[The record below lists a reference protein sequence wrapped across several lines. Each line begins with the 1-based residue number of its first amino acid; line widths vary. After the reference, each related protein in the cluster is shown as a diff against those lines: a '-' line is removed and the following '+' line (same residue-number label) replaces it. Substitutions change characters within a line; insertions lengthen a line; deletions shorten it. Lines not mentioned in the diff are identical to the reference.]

1 MCRLAVALCSA
12 CLRLLSH
19 AWFLEVRTLGSVLW
33 ARLTRLPLRDFSP
46 WDSPCILRHPALHT
60 AARITSCDR
69 KNPSTDISDQQR
81 REDRHRE
88 ACRLQDK
95 VAMSAKANGG
105 SADGNPSSRADSH
118 SSSKDA
124 PALAP
129 ITTTQPSSSGASSTS
144 SNPDR
149 ASRGVLTPGV
159 YSEEPP
165 SLFSPEEVRESTGI
179 DRAASSSPLSGIEA
193 PPPRVEAQAQLHTQS
208 YEAEEGI
215 IAASTST
222 ADRRRTSPA
231 HNGQD
236 KPINTSSERQQQQ
249 QQQQRHKQE
258 KPSQSQ
264 RSQARQEPGSRP
276 AVPDSPSQNISMRPD
291 GIGGMGLG
299 TAATGDLGAQAE
311 FETLDD
317 LRDTVKELEDDF
329 NAKHPEMPLSGR
341 IIHVSHYI
349 PFEIRPL
356 AEVDFE
362 RQREERIAATAD
374 VAAMAAAA
382 RARRAAKQAAE
393 AERREME
400 AQRELQRQAGQM
412 ESSTSRKNSFRISS
426 RRSSFATGF
435 AMTGLEGQ
443 DFEARLRENQER
455 AKRKAGRRAWMMT
468 EVVDDT
474 SELSEEDR
482 FTPLQSRRGSTWS
495 MASRGSFSSFNA
507 EPWKQWGGISDANS
521 PFVDSPPTAPPQP
534 QWVLKPRRGHTALN
548 SGIRSLCSTHRQTF
562 IGWPGDIHFA
572 AQARNDTRTDPSE
585 TVEHERREIEQVL
598 AALDDASNW
607 VTQDIPVA
615 GAPID
620 PESNKPPIGK
630 LPAPVMNGAEPV
642 GSALGATAAA
652 PSRLA
657 AASSTAGAGAG
668 ANAPARA
675 GSGPGMSTAAVEREH
690 GIKYVPVW
698 LDYNVAHGHYE
709 GYCKATLWPLF
720 HYLLWQDVN
729 SERRAWEEYSWDA
742 YYAANE
748 AFAKRIAEEYQP
760 GDLVW
765 IHDYHLLLVPLMLR
779 KLVPDAH
786 IGLFVH
792 APFPS
797 SEVFRCLPKRKEIL
811 EGMLGAD
818 LACFQAFSYSRHF
831 LSSCIRVCGYEASSN
846 AVESSTGHIT
856 NITYNP
862 IGIDSVK
869 IAKDSSSA
877 NVLPKIE
884 AIREMYKGKKIL
896 VGRDKLDVVRGVI
909 QKLQAFYKFL
919 AEYPEWRNK
928 VVLIQVTAPALN
940 DSPKLERQVS
950 ELVSHI
956 NGEFGSLSFT
966 PVHHY
971 HQIIDRDEYFALL
984 SVADLALITSVRD
997 GMNTTSMEYII
1008 CQEKYN
1014 KSPLILSEFT
1024 GTAGRMRSAIQV
1036 NPWNIFGVAKA
1047 IDYALRLTE
1056 EEKRARHDQLYHQV
1070 VMHTSHTWAASL
1082 VKQLLVRLHS
1092 EHSAHLTPPLDRKE
1106 MVDKYKKAKKR
1117 LLLLDYDG
1125 TLTPIVKVPEMA
1137 VPSERLLDA
1146 LKILSEDER
1155 NVIYIISGRDAGF
1168 LGKHLGHLKR
1178 IGFSAEHGGFVKEPG
1193 EEEYHN
1199 LTLELDMTWMK
1210 DIRSVFEYYT
1220 ERTAGSFIEQK
1231 KSAITWHYRGADPD
1245 FGSFQA
1251 KECQAHLENLTSQNK
1266 LAIETLV
1273 GKKNL
1278 EVRPLAINKGEIV
1291 KRILYEHPD
1300 AEFVFCAGDDKTDE
1314 DMFRTLFNL
1323 SPSSPGEPAG
1333 QDEREKG
1340 REAPGD
1346 DALRRSAVTS
1356 GVARS
1361 RSSSTHSTS
1370 RRLKDGPTSNK
1381 IDIASACGRDLP
1393 RNHHL
1398 MISPPTPLK
1407 SNTPIGS
1414 PKRLE
1419 LTRSGIYTTMIGP
1432 NNRKTLAE
1440 WHVDSCQRIID
1451 SLAEMAGIAD
1461 PDTDAPSDP
1470 NASEPAAAN

>member
-1 MCRLAVALCSA
+1 
-12 CLRLLSH
+12 
-19 AWFLEVRTLGSVLW
+19 
-33 ARLTRLPLRDFSP
+33 
-46 WDSPCILRHPALHT
+46 
-60 AARITSCDR
+60 
-69 KNPSTDISDQQR
+69 
-81 REDRHRE
+81 
-88 ACRLQDK
+88 
-95 VAMSAKANGG
+95 
-105 SADGNPSSRADSH
+105 
-118 SSSKDA
+118 
-124 PALAP
+124 
-129 ITTTQPSSSGASSTS
+129 
-144 SNPDR
+144 
-149 ASRGVLTPGV
+149 
-159 YSEEPP
+159 
-165 SLFSPEEVRESTGI
+165 
-179 DRAASSSPLSGIEA
+179 
-193 PPPRVEAQAQLHTQS
+193 
-208 YEAEEGI
+208 
-215 IAASTST
+215 
-222 ADRRRTSPA
+222 
-231 HNGQD
+231 
-236 KPINTSSERQQQQ
+236 
-249 QQQQRHKQE
+249 
-258 KPSQSQ
+258 
-264 RSQARQEPGSRP
+264 
-276 AVPDSPSQNISMRPD
+276 
-291 GIGGMGLG
+291 
-299 TAATGDLGAQAE
+299 
-311 FETLDD
+311 
-317 LRDTVKELEDDF
+317 
-329 NAKHPEMPLSGR
+329 
-341 IIHVSHYI
+341 
-349 PFEIRPL
+349 
-356 AEVDFE
+356 
-362 RQREERIAATAD
+362 
-374 VAAMAAAA
+374 
-382 RARRAAKQAAE
+382 
-393 AERREME
+393 
-400 AQRELQRQAGQM
+400 
-412 ESSTSRKNSFRISS
+412 
-426 RRSSFATGF
+426 
-435 AMTGLEGQ
+435 
-443 DFEARLRENQER
+443 
-455 AKRKAGRRAWMMT
+455 MMT

-474 SELSEEDR
+474 SECSEEDR
-482 FTPLQSRRGSTWS
+482 FTPVGSRRGSTWS
-495 MASRGSFSSFNA
+495 AASRGSFSSFNQ
-507 EPWKQWGGISDANS
+507 EPWRQWGSLSDANS

-534 QWVLKPRRGHTALN
+534 QWVLTARRGHTALN

-562 IGWPGDIHFA
+562 IGWPGDIRYA
-572 AQARNDTRTDPSE
+572 TQARDDHRSDPSE
-585 TVEHERREIEQVL
+585 TTDAEKREIEGVL
-598 AALDDASNW
+598 ASLDQASAW
-607 VTQDIPVA
+607 VSQEAPVA
-615 GAPID
+615 GAPVD
-620 PESNKPPIGK
+620 PESNQPSIGK
-630 LPAPVMNGAEPV
+630 VPVPVMNGAEPIGSGDPSTRAN
-642 GSALGATAAA
+642 GSAKDKAAA
-652 PSRLA
+652 NA
-657 AASSTAGAGAG
+657 ATTSHNIRSVTAKNEGD
-668 ANAPARA
+668 
-675 GSGPGMSTAAVEREH
+675 SEH

-748 AFAKRIAEEYQP
+748 AFAKRVAQEYKP

-779 KLVPDAH
+779 KLVPDAV

-846 AVESSTGHIT
+846 AVESASGHVT

-869 IAKDSSSA
+869 IAKDSSSEG
-877 NVLPKIE
+877 VLPKIE

-896 VGRDKLDVVRGVI
+896 VGRDKLDVVRGVV

-1008 CQEKYN
+1008 CQNRFN

-1047 IDYALRLTE
+1047 IDYALRLTD

-1070 VMHTSHTWAASL
+1070 VMHTSHTWAAGL
-1082 VKQLLVRLHS
+1082 VKQLLTRLHN

-1106 MVDKYKKAKKR
+1106 MVEKYRNAKKR

-1125 TLTPIVKVPEMA
+1125 TLTPIVKQPEMA
-1137 VPSERLLDA
+1137 LPSQRLLTA
-1146 LKILSEDER
+1146 LDVLSQDEK
-1155 NVIYIISGRDAGF
+1155 NIFYIISGRDGGF
-1168 LGKHLGHLKR
+1168 LGKHLGHFR
-1178 IGFSAEHGGFVKEPG
+1178 GIGFSAEHGGFVKEPG
-1193 EEEYHN
+1193 QDEYRN
-1199 LTLELDMTWMK
+1199 LTEDLDMTWMK

-1251 KECQAHLENLTSQNK
+1251 KECQAHLENLSSQNK
-1266 LAIETLV
+1266 LAIEVLV

-1291 KRILYEHPD
+1291 KRILYDHPD

-1323 SPSSPGEPAG
+1323 APSTPEMEAAS
-1333 QDEREKG
+1333 DHDRF
-1340 REAPGD
+1340 EAPSDLG
-1346 DALRRSAVTS
+1346 
-1356 GVARS
+1356 GQVARDQA
-1361 RSSSTHSTS
+1361 
-1370 RRLKDGPTSNK
+1370 L
-1381 IDIASACGRDLP
+1381 I
-1393 RNHHL
+1393 
-1398 MISPPTPLK
+1398 ISPPTPLK
-1407 SNTPIGS
+1407 PNTPVGS
-1414 PKRLE
+1414 PKKLN

-1440 WHVDSCQRIID
+1440 WHVDSCERIID

-1461 PDTDAPSDP
+1461 PDDDAPSD
-1470 NASEPAAAN
+1470 SRTEDREHDTEG

>member
-1 MCRLAVALCSA
+1 MSEKAEEDIISA
-12 CLRLLSH
+12 SLSTSLSH
-19 AWFLEVRTLGSVLW
+19 
-33 ARLTRLPLRDFSP
+33 
-46 WDSPCILRHPALHT
+46 
-60 AARITSCDR
+60 
-69 KNPSTDISDQQR
+69 STPG
-81 REDRHRE
+81 ETG
-88 ACRLQDK
+88 A
-95 VAMSAKANGG
+95 
-105 SADGNPSSRADSH
+105 
-118 SSSKDA
+118 A
-124 PALAP
+124 PASFVGNGNGNKVVA
-129 ITTTQPSSSGASSTS
+129 
-144 SNPDR
+144 
-149 ASRGVLTPGV
+149 
-159 YSEEPP
+159 
-165 SLFSPEEVRESTGI
+165 
-179 DRAASSSPLSGIEA
+179 
-193 PPPRVEAQAQLHTQS
+193 
-208 YEAEEGI
+208 
-215 IAASTST
+215 
-222 ADRRRTSPA
+222 SPA
-231 HNGQD
+231 SIPPQN
-236 KPINTSSERQQQQ
+236 
-249 QQQQRHKQE
+249 
-258 KPSQSQ
+258 
-264 RSQARQEPGSRP
+264 
-276 AVPDSPSQNISMRPD
+276 NISMRPD

-317 LRDTVKELEDDF
+317 MRKIVKDLEDDF

-356 AEVDFE
+356 AEVEFE
-362 RQREERIAATAD
+362 RQREERIAATAT

-382 RARRAAKQAAE
+382 RARKAAKLAAE
-393 AERREME
+393 AEKREME
-400 AQRELQRQAGQM
+400 AQRELQRQTAQH
-412 ESSTSRKNSFRISS
+412 ESISRKSSIRASS
-426 RRSSFATGF
+426 RRSSFAPGF
-435 AMTGLEGQ
+435 GMTGLEGQ

-455 AKRKAGRRAWMMT
+455 ARRRAGRRAWMMT

-474 SELSEEDR
+474 SECSEEDR
-482 FTPLQSRRGSTWS
+482 FTPVGSRRGSMWS
-495 MASRGSFSSFNA
+495 AASRGSFSSYVQ
-507 EPWKQWGGISDANS
+507 EPWKQWAGVSDAAS
-521 PFVDSPPTAPPQP
+521 PFIDSPQAEPLPP
-534 QWVLKPRRGHTALN
+534 QWVLTPRRGHTALN
-548 SGIRSLCSTHRQTF
+548 SGIRSLCATHRQTY
-562 IGWPGDIHFA
+562 IGWPGDVRFA
-572 AQARNDTRTDPSE
+572 TQARDDQRSDPSE
-585 TVEHERREIEQVL
+585 TTEYEKREIEEVL
-598 AALDDASNW
+598 ASLDDASAW
-607 VTQDIPVA
+607 VSQQAPVA
-615 GAPID
+615 GAPVD
-620 PESNKPPIGK
+620 PESNQPPVGK
-630 LPAPVMNGAEPV
+630 VPVPVMNGADPV
-642 GSALGATAAA
+642 KSADASAPANGTAA
-652 PSRLA
+652 SNA
-657 AASSTAGAGAG
+657 AAAAATTSRSAATKKAGD
-668 ANAPARA
+668 
-675 GSGPGMSTAAVEREH
+675 EEH

-748 AFAKRIAEEYQP
+748 AFAKRIAQEYKP

-779 KLVPDAH
+779 KLVPEAI

-846 AVESSTGHIT
+846 AVESANGHVT

-862 IGIDSVK
+862 IGIDSVR
-869 IAKDSSSA
+869 IARDSTSEG
-877 NVLPKIE
+877 VLPKIE

-896 VGRDKLDVVRGVI
+896 VGRDKLDVVRGVV
-909 QKLQAFYKFL
+909 QKLQAFHKFL

-1008 CQEKYN
+1008 CQNRFN

-1047 IDYALRLTE
+1047 IDYALRLSD

-1070 VMHTSHTWAASL
+1070 VMHTSHTWAAGL
-1082 VKQLLVRLHS
+1082 VKQLLARLHS
-1092 EHSAHLTPPLDRKE
+1092 EHSAHFTPPLDRKE
-1106 MVDKYKKAKKR
+1106 MVEKYRSANKR

-1125 TLTPIVKVPEMA
+1125 TLTPIVKVPDMA
-1137 VPSERLLDA
+1137 LPSKRLLKA
-1146 LKILSEDER
+1146 LEVLSQDER
-1155 NVIYIISGRDAGF
+1155 NVIYIISGRDGAF
-1168 LGKHLGHLKR
+1168 LGKHLGHFR
-1178 IGFSAEHGGFVKEPG
+1178 AIGFSAEHGGFVKEPG
-1193 EEEYHN
+1193 EEEYRN
-1199 LTLELDMTWMK
+1199 LTENLDMTWMK

-1231 KSAITWHYRGADPD
+1231 KSAVTWHYRGADPD

-1266 LAIETLV
+1266 LAIEVLV

-1291 KRILYEHPD
+1291 KRILYDHPD

-1314 DMFRTLFNL
+1314 DMFRTLFSL
-1323 SPSSPGEPAG
+1323 APSSPTPPDIDHADRSLAPPNKVQIAVRKDEP
-1333 QDEREKG
+1333 
-1340 REAPGD
+1340 
-1346 DALRRSAVTS
+1346 LV
-1356 GVARS
+1356 
-1361 RSSSTHSTS
+1361 
-1370 RRLKDGPTSNK
+1370 
-1381 IDIASACGRDLP
+1381 
-1393 RNHHL
+1393 
-1398 MISPPTPLK
+1398 ISPPTPLK
-1407 SNTPIGS
+1407 SGTPVGT
-1414 PKRLE
+1414 PKKLR
-1419 LTRSGIYTTMIGP
+1419 LTRGGIYTTMIGP
-1432 NNRKTLAE
+1432 NNRKTLAD
-1440 WHVDSCQRIID
+1440 WHVDSCERIID
-1451 SLAEMAGIAD
+1451 SLAEMAGIASVEE
-1461 PDTDAPSDP
+1461 DAPSEAKEQGEQQQHEGNDETGK
-1470 NASEPAAAN
+1470 NGENNEDDG

>member
-1 MCRLAVALCSA
+1 M
-12 CLRLLSH
+12 
-19 AWFLEVRTLGSVLW
+19 T
-33 ARLTRLPLRDFSP
+33 T
-46 WDSPCILRHPALHT
+46 
-60 AARITSCDR
+60 
-69 KNPSTDISDQQR
+69 
-81 REDRHRE
+81 
-88 ACRLQDK
+88 
-95 VAMSAKANGG
+95 G
-105 SADGNPSSRADSH
+105 SA
-118 SSSKDA
+118 
-124 PALAP
+124 
-129 ITTTQPSSSGASSTS
+129 S
-144 SNPDR
+144 SNPTQPNGT
-149 ASRGVLTPGV
+149 ASRPDSTRSTALSPQPAALERRGSLTPGV
-159 YSEEPP
+159 FSEEPP
-165 SLFSPEEVRESTGI
+165 SLGAAPAPGVASASRPSSLSPDAMGGAA
-179 DRAASSSPLSGIEA
+179 AASAAPSKSSSLLASSAQDSNVDYFKGAA
-193 PPPRVEAQAQLHTQS
+193 PMH
-208 YEAEEGI
+208 
-215 IAASTST
+215 ASTSDKAHGHSSGPELKRESEKAEEDIISASIAPSFSHST
-222 ADRRRTSPA
+222 NNEPAAASATSQPVLGNAAQVVASPA
-231 HNGQD
+231 SFVPPN
-236 KPINTSSERQQQQ
+236 PISL
-249 QQQQRHKQE
+249 
-258 KPSQSQ
+258 
-264 RSQARQEPGSRP
+264 
-276 AVPDSPSQNISMRPD
+276 RPD

-317 LRDTVKELEDDF
+317 MRKVVKELEDDF

-362 RQREERIAATAD
+362 RQREERIAATAS

-382 RARRAAKQAAE
+382 RARKAAKLAAE
-393 AERREME
+393 AEKREIE
-400 AQRELQRQAGQM
+400 AQRELQRQAGQL
-412 ESSTSRKNSFRISS
+412 ESVSRKNSFRVSS
-426 RRSSFATGF
+426 RRSSFAAGF
-435 AMTGLEGQ
+435 GMTGLEGQ

-455 AKRKAGRRAWMMT
+455 AKRRAGRRAWMMT

-474 SELSEEDR
+474 SECSEEDR
-482 FTPLQSRRGSTWS
+482 FTPINSRRGSMWS
-495 MASRGSFSSFNA
+495 AASRGSFSSFNQ
-507 EPWKQWGGISDANS
+507 EPWKHWSATGGVSDYNS
-521 PFVDSPPTAPPQP
+521 PFADSPPTAPPQP

-548 SGIRSLCSTHRQTF
+548 SGIRSLCTTHRQTF
-562 IGWPGDIHFA
+562 IGWPGDIRFA
-572 AQARNDTRTDPSE
+572 VQARDDHRADASE
-585 TVEHERREIEQVL
+585 TTDAEKREIEEVL
-598 AALDDASNW
+598 ASLDQASAW
-607 VTQDIPVA
+607 TTQEAPVA
-615 GAPID
+615 GAPVN
-620 PESNKPPIGK
+620 PENNQPQLSK
-630 LPAPVMNGAEPV
+630 LPVPVMNGTEPV
-642 GSALGATAAA
+642 GSMDPTTKPSNSASLAKAAA
-652 PSRLA
+652 ARSA
-657 AASSTAGAGAG
+657 AANKA
-668 ANAPARA
+668 
-675 GSGPGMSTAAVEREH
+675 EDQEY

-729 SERRAWEEYSWDA
+729 SGRRAWEEYSWDA

-748 AFAKRIAEEYQP
+748 AFAKRIAQEYKP

-765 IHDYHLLLVPLMLR
+765 VHDYHLLLVPHMLR
-779 KLVPDAH
+779 KLVPDAMV
-786 IGLFVH
+786 GLFVH

-846 AVESSTGHIT
+846 AVESANGHVT

-862 IGIDSVK
+862 IGIDAVK
-869 IAKDSSSA
+869 YAKDSSASG
-877 NVLPKIE
+877 VLPKIE

-896 VGRDKLDVVRGVI
+896 VGRDKLDVVRGVV
-909 QKLQAFYKFL
+909 QKLQAFHKFL

-1008 CQEKYN
+1008 CQNRFN

-1047 IDYALRLTE
+1047 IDYALRLTD

-1070 VMHTSHTWAASL
+1070 VMHTSHTWAAGL
-1082 VKQLLVRLHS
+1082 VKQLLSRLHS
-1092 EHSAHLTPPLDRKE
+1092 EHSAHLTPPLDRRE
-1106 MVDKYKKAKKR
+1106 MVAKYRAAQKR

-1137 VPSERLLDA
+1137 LPSERLLKA
-1146 LKILSEDER
+1146 LEVLSQDER
-1155 NVIYIISGRDAGF
+1155 NVIYIISGRDGAF
-1168 LGKHLGHLKR
+1168 LGKHLGR
-1178 IGFSAEHGGFVKEPG
+1178 FRGIGFSAEHGGFVKEPG
-1193 EEEYHN
+1193 QDEYHN
-1199 LTLELDMTWMK
+1199 LTKELDMTWMK

-1220 ERTAGSFIEQK
+1220 ERTAGSVIEQK

-1266 LAIETLV
+1266 LAIEVLV

-1291 KRILYEHPD
+1291 KRILYDHPD

-1323 SPSSPGEPAG
+1323 APSSPEV
-1333 QDEREKG
+1333 
-1340 REAPGD
+1340 EAHD
-1346 DALRRSAVTS
+1346 Q
-1356 GVARS
+1356 GVAAVSS
-1361 RSSSTHSTS
+1361 R
-1370 RRLKDGPTSNK
+1370 LEGVKKD
-1381 IDIASACGRDLP
+1381 AAL
-1393 RNHHL
+1393 L
-1398 MISPPTPLK
+1398 ISPPTPLK
-1407 SNTPIGS
+1407 ANTPIGS
-1414 PKRLE
+1414 PKKLK
-1419 LTRSGIYTTMIGP
+1419 LTRDGIYTTMIGP

-1451 SLAEMAGIAD
+1451 GLAEMAGLAD
-1461 PDTDAPSDP
+1461 VERDPPS
-1470 NASEPAAAN
+1470 EGAAAAEGAET

>member
-1 MCRLAVALCSA
+1 MTGSTGTGSGH
-12 CLRLLSH
+12 LRNH
-19 AWFLEVRTLGSVLW
+19 ASTHRGSPRSSFASQSQAPVLERRGS
-33 ARLTRLPLRDFSP
+33 
-46 WDSPCILRHPALHT
+46 
-60 AARITSCDR
+60 
-69 KNPSTDISDQQR
+69 
-81 REDRHRE
+81 
-88 ACRLQDK
+88 
-95 VAMSAKANGG
+95 
-105 SADGNPSSRADSH
+105 
-118 SSSKDA
+118 
-124 PALAP
+124 
-129 ITTTQPSSSGASSTS
+129 
-144 SNPDR
+144 
-149 ASRGVLTPGV
+149 LTPNV
-159 YSEEPP
+159 FSEEPP
-165 SLFSPEEVRESTGI
+165 SLVPEPRNGASPNSDSVDPAATLPSNTNTTTTNPTSSTQQNSVDYFKGVEPSQQGSTSADATTSNSHGPNPSLNSEQAHAQASGSQLLRESE
-179 DRAASSSPLSGIEA
+179 L
-193 PPPRVEAQAQLHTQS
+193 
-208 YEAEEGI
+208 AEKGI
-215 IAASTST
+215 ISASL
-222 ADRRRTSPA
+222 
-231 HNGQD
+231 G
-236 KPINTSSERQQQQ
+236 TSSLNNNSTPNDAGNSGGKLVESP
-249 QQQQRHKQE
+249 
-258 KPSQSQ
+258 PSMTGPS
-264 RSQARQEPGSRP
+264 RS
-276 AVPDSPSQNISMRPD
+276 ISMRPD

-317 LRDTVKELEDDF
+317 MRKVVKNLEDDF
-329 NAKHPEMPLSGR
+329 NAKHPQMPLSGR

-362 RQREERIAATAD
+362 RQREERIAATAS

-382 RARRAAKQAAE
+382 RARKAAKLAAQAE
-393 AERREME
+393 KREME
-400 AQRELQRQAGQM
+400 AQRELQRQAGAQF
-412 ESSTSRKNSFRISS
+412 ETVSRKNSFKISS

-435 AMTGLEGQ
+435 GMTGLEGQ

-455 AKRKAGRRAWMMT
+455 SRRRAGRRAWMMT

-474 SELSEEDR
+474 SECSEDDR
-482 FTPLQSRRGSTWS
+482 FTPINSRRGSMWS
-495 MASRGSFSSFNA
+495 AASRGSFSSVNQ
-507 EPWKQWGGISDANS
+507 EPWRQWGTISDQPS

-534 QWVLKPRRGHTALN
+534 QWVLTPRRGHTALN
-548 SGIRSLCSTHRQTF
+548 SGIRSLCATHRQTF
-562 IGWPGDIHFA
+562 IGWPGDVRFA
-572 AQARNDTRTDPSE
+572 VQARDDQRTDASE
-585 TVEHERREIEQVL
+585 TTENEKREIEEVL
-598 AALDDASNW
+598 ASLDSASAW
-607 VTQDIPVA
+607 VTKESPVA
-615 GAPID
+615 DAPVN
-620 PESNKPPIGK
+620 PESNQPPVGK
-630 LPAPVMNGAEPV
+630 VPMPVMNGADPI
-642 GSALGATAAA
+642 GPTDTSARSNGAAAAAAATKAATAAA
-652 PSRLA
+652 TTSRSA
-657 AASSTAGAGAG
+657 ATKVAG
-668 ANAPARA
+668 
-675 GSGPGMSTAAVEREH
+675 EQEH

-748 AFAKRIAEEYQP
+748 AFAKRIAQEYKP

-779 KLVPDAH
+779 KLVPDAT

-846 AVESSTGHIT
+846 AVESANGHVT

-869 IAKDSSSA
+869 IAKDSSSEG
-877 NVLPKIE
+877 VLPKIE

-896 VGRDKLDVVRGVI
+896 VGRDKLDVVRGVV
-909 QKLQAFYKFL
+909 QKLQAFHKFL

-1008 CQEKYN
+1008 CQNRFN

-1047 IDYALRLTE
+1047 IDYALCLTD

-1070 VMHTSHTWAASL
+1070 VMHTSHTWAAGL
-1082 VKQLLVRLHS
+1082 VKQLLTRLHS
-1092 EHSAHLTPPLDRKE
+1092 EHSAHLTPPLNRQE
-1106 MVDKYKKAKKR
+1106 MVEKYRQSKKR

-1137 VPSERLLDA
+1137 LPSERLLKA
-1146 LKILSEDER
+1146 LEILSKDER
-1155 NVIYIISGRDAGF
+1155 NVIYIISGRDGAF
-1168 LGKHLGHLKR
+1168 LGKHLGQFR
-1178 IGFSAEHGGFVKEPG
+1178 NIGFSAEHGGFVKEPG
-1193 EEEYHN
+1193 QDEYRN
-1199 LTLELDMTWMK
+1199 LTEDLDMTWMK

-1231 KSAITWHYRGADPD
+1231 KSAVTWHYRGADPD

-1266 LAIETLV
+1266 LAIEVLV

-1291 KRILYEHPD
+1291 KRILYDNPD

-1314 DMFRTLFNL
+1314 DMFRTLFTL
-1323 SPSSPGEPAG
+1323 APSSPEVEASAPEGLNMTAL
-1333 QDEREKG
+1333 
-1340 REAPGD
+1340 APG
-1346 DALRRSAVTS
+1346 
-1356 GVARS
+1356 
-1361 RSSSTHSTS
+1361 
-1370 RRLKDGPTSNK
+1370 K
-1381 IDIASACGRDLP
+1381 IDVGAGKAKVSKDQAL
-1393 RNHHL
+1393 L
-1398 MISPPTPLK
+1398 ISPPTPLK
-1407 SNTPIGS
+1407 SNTPTGS
-1414 PKRLE
+1414 PKKLK

-1440 WHVDSCQRIID
+1440 VHVDSCERIID
-1451 SLAEMAGIAD
+1451 ALAEMAGISDVAD
-1461 PDTDAPSDP
+1461 DAPSVSNDEK
-1470 NASEPAAAN
+1470 AMEVDADSSDD

>member
-1 MCRLAVALCSA
+1 MADSAGTSSDATSAQRSTTLSPHQPPSLEPRPSLTSGVFAEEPPAFQAAIDGASASVATHPSINVSS
-12 CLRLLSH
+12 SH
-19 AWFLEVRTLGSVLW
+19 ISSSQQSSV
-33 ARLTRLPLRDFSP
+33 DYFKG
-46 WDSPCILRHPALHT
+46 
-60 AARITSCDR
+60 AA
-69 KNPSTDISDQQR
+69 PSQS
-81 REDRHRE
+81 
-88 ACRLQDK
+88 
-95 VAMSAKANGG
+95 G
-105 SADGNPSSRADSH
+105 SAVDSI
-118 SSSKDA
+118 
-124 PALAP
+124 L
-129 ITTTQPSSSGASSTS
+129 QPSSHGPSPALNLNQT
-144 SNPDR
+144 
-149 ASRGVLTPGV
+149 
-159 YSEEPP
+159 P
-165 SLFSPEEVRESTGI
+165 SL
-179 DRAASSSPLSGIEA
+179 
-193 PPPRVEAQAQLHTQS
+193 
-208 YEAEEGI
+208 
-215 IAASTST
+215 ASTSVQPQSEIEKAEQDIISASLSTSFSHSHSASTSNEASAAT
-222 ADRRRTSPA
+222 APQRTLIG
-231 HNGQD
+231 NGN
-236 KPINTSSERQQQQ
+236 KVV
-249 QQQQRHKQE
+249 
-258 KPSQSQ
+258 
-264 RSQARQEPGSRP
+264 A
-276 AVPDSPSQNISMRPD
+276 SPSSFAPAQNNISMRPD
-291 GIGGMGLG
+291 AIGGMGRG
-299 TAATGDLGAQAE
+299 TAATGHLAAQAE
-311 FETLDD
+311 LETLDD
-317 LRDTVKELEDDF
+317 MRQVVKQLEDDF

-362 RQREERIAATAD
+362 RQREERIAATAT
-374 VAAMAAAA
+374 VATMAAAA
-382 RARRAAKQAAE
+382 RARKAAKLAAE
-393 AERREME
+393 AEKREME
-400 AQRELQRQAGQM
+400 AQRELQRQAGQQL
-412 ESSTSRKNSFRISS
+412 ETVSRKNSFRVSS

-435 AMTGLEGQ
+435 GMTGLEGQ
-443 DFEARLRENQER
+443 DFEATLRENQER
-455 AKRKAGRRAWMMT
+455 AKRRAGRRAWMLT

-474 SELSEEDR
+474 SECSEEDR
-482 FTPLQSRRGSTWS
+482 FTPVGSRRGSTWAAS
-495 MASRGSFSSFNA
+495 SRGSFSSVYQ
-507 EPWKQWGGISDANS
+507 EPWRQWGAISDAVS
-521 PFVDSPPTAPPQP
+521 PFVNSPPTAPPPP

-562 IGWPGDIHFA
+562 IGWPGDVRFA
-572 AQARNDTRTDPSE
+572 VQACSDHRSDPSE
-585 TVEHERREIEQVL
+585 TTDNEKRQIEEVL
-598 AALDDASNW
+598 ASLDQASAW
-607 VTQDIPVA
+607 VPQQAPVA
-615 GAPID
+615 GAPIN
-620 PESNKPPIGK
+620 PENNQPPVGK
-630 LPAPVMNGAEPV
+630 VPVPVMNGAEPI
-642 GSALGATAAA
+642 GSVDPTTRPNGNSDPNGASAAA
-652 PSRLA
+652 A
-657 AASSTAGAGAG
+657 AA
-668 ANAPARA
+668 
-675 GSGPGMSTAAVEREH
+675 AAATTSRSAATKNLGDQEY

-698 LDYNVAHGHYE
+698 LDYKVAHGHYE

-720 HYLLWQDVN
+720 HYLLWQDVH

-748 AFAKRIAEEYQP
+748 AFAKRIAEEYKP

-779 KLVPDAH
+779 KLVPDAI

-831 LSSCIRVCGYEASSN
+831 LSSCVRVCGFEASSN
-846 AVESSTGHIT
+846 AVESPNGHVT
-856 NITYNP
+856 HITYNP

-869 IAKDSSSA
+869 IAKDSSSPG
-877 NVLPKIE
+877 VLPKIE

-896 VGRDKLDVVRGVI
+896 VGRDKLDVVRGVV
-909 QKLQAFYKFL
+909 QKLQAFHKFL

-1008 CQEKYN
+1008 CQNRFN

-1047 IDYALRLTE
+1047 IDYALRLTD

-1070 VMHTSHTWAASL
+1070 VMHTSQTWAAGL
-1082 VKQLLVRLHS
+1082 VKQLLTRLQS
-1092 EHSAHLTPPLDRKE
+1092 EHSVHLTPPLDRKQ
-1106 MVDKYKKAKKR
+1106 MVDNFRKAKKR

-1125 TLTPIVKVPEMA
+1125 TLTPIVKVPDMA
-1137 VPSERLLDA
+1137 LPSERLLKA
-1146 LKILSEDER
+1146 LDVLSQEER
-1155 NVIYIISGRDAGF
+1155 NVIYIISGRDGGF
-1168 LGKHLGHLKR
+1168 LGKHLGQFKG

-1193 EEEYHN
+1193 QDEYRN
-1199 LTLELDMTWMK
+1199 LTESLDMTWMK

-1251 KECQAHLENLTSQNK
+1251 KECQAHLENLSSQNK
-1266 LAIETLV
+1266 LAIEVLV

-1291 KRILYEHPD
+1291 KRILYDHPD

-1323 SPSSPGEPAG
+1323 APSSPEI
-1333 QDEREKG
+1333 
-1340 REAPGD
+1340 EANDNTLAPPRRID
-1346 DALRRSAVTS
+1346 LEVRKNQAL
-1356 GVARS
+1356 
-1361 RSSSTHSTS
+1361 
-1370 RRLKDGPTSNK
+1370 L
-1381 IDIASACGRDLP
+1381 
-1393 RNHHL
+1393 
-1398 MISPPTPLK
+1398 ISPPTPLK
-1407 SNTPIGS
+1407 SNSPVGS
-1414 PKRLE
+1414 PKKLK
-1419 LTRSGIYTTMIGP
+1419 LTRSGIYATMIGP

-1440 WHVDSCQRIID
+1440 YHVDSCERIID
-1451 SLAEMAGIAD
+1451 GLVEMAGLAD
-1461 PDTDAPSDP
+1461 VMEDAPSDQAMEQ
-1470 NASEPAAAN
+1470 NGGEMEED

>member
-1 MCRLAVALCSA
+1 
-12 CLRLLSH
+12 
-19 AWFLEVRTLGSVLW
+19 
-33 ARLTRLPLRDFSP
+33 
-46 WDSPCILRHPALHT
+46 
-60 AARITSCDR
+60 
-69 KNPSTDISDQQR
+69 
-81 REDRHRE
+81 
-88 ACRLQDK
+88 
-95 VAMSAKANGG
+95 
-105 SADGNPSSRADSH
+105 
-118 SSSKDA
+118 
-124 PALAP
+124 
-129 ITTTQPSSSGASSTS
+129 
-144 SNPDR
+144 
-149 ASRGVLTPGV
+149 
-159 YSEEPP
+159 
-165 SLFSPEEVRESTGI
+165 
-179 DRAASSSPLSGIEA
+179 
-193 PPPRVEAQAQLHTQS
+193 
-208 YEAEEGI
+208 
-215 IAASTST
+215 
-222 ADRRRTSPA
+222 
-231 HNGQD
+231 
-236 KPINTSSERQQQQ
+236 
-249 QQQQRHKQE
+249 
-258 KPSQSQ
+258 
-264 RSQARQEPGSRP
+264 
-276 AVPDSPSQNISMRPD
+276 
-291 GIGGMGLG
+291 MGLG

-317 LRDTVKELEDDF
+317 MRKVVKDLEDDF
-329 NAKHPEMPLSGR
+329 NARHPDKPLSGR

-362 RQREERIAATAD
+362 RQREERIAATAS

-382 RARRAAKQAAE
+382 RARKAAKLAAE
-393 AERREME
+393 AEKREME
-400 AQRELQRQAGQM
+400 AQRELQRQAGMQ
-412 ESSTSRKNSFRISS
+412 EIVSRKNSFRAAS
-426 RRSSFATGF
+426 RRSSFAAGF
-435 AMTGLEGQ
+435 GMTGLEGQ

-474 SELSEEDR
+474 SECSEDDR
-482 FTPLQSRRGSTWS
+482 FTPVGSRRGSMWS
-495 MASRGSFSSFNA
+495 TASRASFSSFNQ
-507 EPWKQWGGISDANS
+507 EPWKQWGSTSDANS
-521 PFVDSPPTAPPQP
+521 PFIDSPPMAPPPP
-534 QWVLKPRRGHTALN
+534 QWVLTARRGHTALN

-572 AQARNDTRTDPSE
+572 AQARNDHRSDASE
-585 TVEHERREIEQVL
+585 TTDVEKREIEEVL
-598 AALDDASNW
+598 ASLDKASAW
-607 VTQDIPVA
+607 VSQQAPVA
-615 GAPID
+615 GAPVD
-620 PESNKPPIGK
+620 PESNQPPVGK
-630 LPAPVMNGAEPV
+630 VPVPVMNGAEPI
-642 GSALGATAAA
+642 GSGDPTTRPNGTAAENKAASAAATAAHN
-652 PSRLA
+652 SQSA
-657 AASSTAGAGAG
+657 AAKNDGA
-668 ANAPARA
+668 
-675 GSGPGMSTAAVEREH
+675 EHEH

-748 AFAKRIAEEYQP
+748 AFAKRIAQEYKP

-779 KLVPDAH
+779 KLVPDAV
-786 IGLFVH
+786 IGLFMH

-846 AVESSTGHIT
+846 AVESSNGHVT

-869 IAKDSSSA
+869 IARDSSSEG
-877 NVLPKIE
+877 VLPKIQ

-896 VGRDKLDVVRGVI
+896 VGRDKLDVVRGVV
-909 QKLQAFYKFL
+909 QKLQAFHKFL

-1008 CQEKYN
+1008 CQNRFN

-1047 IDYALRLTE
+1047 IDYALRLTD

-1070 VMHTSHTWAASL
+1070 VMHTSHTWAAGL
-1082 VKQLLVRLHS
+1082 VKQLLTRLDN

-1106 MVDKYKKAKKR
+1106 MVNKYRNAKKR

-1137 VPSERLLDA
+1137 LPSERLLKA
-1146 LKILSEDER
+1146 LEVLSKDEK
-1155 NVIYIISGRDAGF
+1155 NIFYIISGRDAGF
-1168 LGKHLGHLKR
+1168 LGKHLGHFR
-1178 IGFSAEHGGFVKEPG
+1178 GIGFSAEHGGFVKQPG
-1193 EEEYHN
+1193 EDEYKN
-1199 LTLELDMTWMK
+1199 LTETLDMTWMK

-1266 LAIETLV
+1266 LAIEVLV

-1291 KRILYEHPD
+1291 KRILYDHPD

-1323 SPSSPGEPAG
+1323 SPFSPEVEGEKNTFAPVPG
-1333 QDEREKG
+1333 RIDVPREV
-1340 REAPGD
+1340 P
-1346 DALRRSAVTS
+1346 
-1356 GVARS
+1356 
-1361 RSSSTHSTS
+1361 
-1370 RRLKDGPTSNK
+1370 KDQEL
-1381 IDIASACGRDLP
+1381 I
-1393 RNHHL
+1393 
-1398 MISPPTPLK
+1398 ISPPAPLK
-1407 SNTPIGS
+1407 SGAPTGS
-1414 PKRLE
+1414 PKKLK
-1419 LTRSGIYTTMIGP
+1419 LTRSGIYATMIGP
-1432 NNRKTLAE
+1432 NKRKTLAE
-1440 WHVDSCQRIID
+1440 WHVDSCERIID

-1461 PDTDAPSDP
+1461 PDEDAPSE
-1470 NASEPAAAN
+1470 SQGSQVKGKGEGGEE

>member
-1 MCRLAVALCSA
+1 MTGNASTSNQASPRS
-12 CLRLLSH
+12 S
-19 AWFLEVRTLGSVLW
+19 
-33 ARLTRLPLRDFSP
+33 LPP
-46 WDSPCILRHPALHT
+46 
-60 AARITSCDR
+60 
-69 KNPSTDISDQQR
+69 PSQQPQ
-81 REDRHRE
+81 
-88 ACRLQDK
+88 AQ
-95 VAMSAKANGG
+95 AQ
-105 SADGNPSSRADSH
+105 
-118 SSSKDA
+118 
-124 PALAP
+124 ALALE
-129 ITTTQPSSSGASSTS
+129 
-144 SNPDR
+144 R
-149 ASRGVLTPGV
+149 RGSLTPGV
-159 YSEEPP
+159 FSEEPP
-165 SLFSPEEVRESTGI
+165 TFAGGAATQDATAASASSISAAADPMSAQPSSPRAAGA
-179 DRAASSSPLSGIEA
+179 AASSSQQSSVDYFKGAA
-193 PPPRVEAQAQLHTQS
+193 PAADTTSDSNLNQPPSQASTSQIQRES
-208 YEAEEGI
+208 EKAEEGI
-215 IAASTST
+215 ISASLSNSISNSTPNEAGAALPTLIGNGDKVV
-222 ADRRRTSPA
+222 ASPA
-231 HNGQD
+231 SFAPQN
-236 KPINTSSERQQQQ
+236 
-249 QQQQRHKQE
+249 
-258 KPSQSQ
+258 
-264 RSQARQEPGSRP
+264 
-276 AVPDSPSQNISMRPD
+276 NISMRPD

-317 LRDTVKELEDDF
+317 MRKVVKDLEDDF

-362 RQREERIAATAD
+362 RQREERIAATAS

-382 RARRAAKQAAE
+382 RARKAAKLAAQAE
-393 AERREME
+393 QREME
-400 AQRELQRQAGQM
+400 AQRELQRQAGMQ
-412 ESSTSRKNSFRISS
+412 ETASRKNSFRVSS
-426 RRSSFATGF
+426 RRSSFAAGF
-435 AMTGLEGQ
+435 GMTGLEGQ

-455 AKRKAGRRAWMMT
+455 AKRRAGRRAWMMT

-474 SELSEEDR
+474 SECSEEDR
-482 FTPLQSRRGSTWS
+482 FTPVGSRRGSMWS
-495 MASRGSFSSFNA
+495 VASRGSFSSFNQ
-507 EPWKQWGGISDANS
+507 EPWRQWGGGISDANS
-521 PFVDSPPTAPPQP
+521 PFVDSPPTAPPPP
-534 QWVLKPRRGHTALN
+534 QWVLTPRRGHTALN

-562 IGWPGDIHFA
+562 IGWPGDVHFA
-572 AQARNDTRTDPSE
+572 VQARDDQRSDPSE
-585 TVEHERREIEQVL
+585 TTDIEKREIEEVL
-598 AALDDASNW
+598 ASLDSASAW
-607 VTQDIPVA
+607 VTQQAPVA
-615 GAPID
+615 GAPVD
-620 PESNKPPIGK
+620 PESNQPPVGK
-630 LPAPVMNGAEPV
+630 VPVPVMNGAEPI
-642 GSALGATAAA
+642 GSGDPSTRANGVADAKAAA
-652 PSRLA
+652 A
-657 AASSTAGAGAG
+657 AAATTNRSTASKNTGDQ
-668 ANAPARA
+668 
-675 GSGPGMSTAAVEREH
+675 EH

-748 AFAKRIAEEYQP
+748 AFAKRIAQEYKP

-779 KLVPDAH
+779 KLVPDAV
-786 IGLFVH
+786 IGLFMH

-846 AVESSTGHIT
+846 AVESSNGHVT

-869 IAKDSSSA
+869 IAKDSSSEG
-877 NVLPKIE
+877 VLPKIE

-896 VGRDKLDVVRGVI
+896 VGRDKLDVVRGVV
-909 QKLQAFYKFL
+909 QKLQAFHKFL

-1008 CQEKYN
+1008 CQNKFN

-1047 IDYALRLTE
+1047 IDYALRLTD

-1070 VMHTSHTWAASL
+1070 VMHTSHTWAAGL
-1082 VKQLLVRLHS
+1082 VKQLLTRLHG

-1106 MVDKYKKAKKR
+1106 MVEKYRNAKKR

-1137 VPSERLLDA
+1137 LPSTRLLKA
-1146 LKILSEDER
+1146 LEILSQDEK
-1155 NVIYIISGRDAGF
+1155 NVIYIISGRDGAF
-1168 LGKHLGHLKR
+1168 LGKHLGQFR
-1178 IGFSAEHGGFVKEPG
+1178 GIGFSAEHGGFVKEPG
-1193 EEEYHN
+1193 QDEYRN
-1199 LTLELDMTWMK
+1199 LTEDLDMTWMK

-1266 LAIETLV
+1266 LAIEVLV

-1291 KRILYEHPD
+1291 KRILYDHPD

-1323 SPSSPGEPAG
+1323 APSSPEMGAG
-1333 QDEREKG
+1333 NSDNVAAATAAPLG
-1340 REAPGD
+1340 R
-1346 DALRRSAVTS
+1346 
-1356 GVARS
+1356 
-1361 RSSSTHSTS
+1361 
-1370 RRLKDGPTSNK
+1370 
-1381 IDIASACGRDLP
+1381 IDLVKATTTASAAGIGHEGVSKTQAL
-1393 RNHHL
+1393 L
-1398 MISPPTPLK
+1398 ISPPTPLK
-1407 SNTPIGS
+1407 SGTPIGS
-1414 PKRLE
+1414 PKKLK
-1419 LTRSGIYTTMIGP
+1419 LTRGGIYTTMIGP

-1440 WHVDSCQRIID
+1440 WHVDSCERIID
-1451 SLAEMAGIAD
+1451 GLAEMAGIAD
-1461 PDTDAPSDP
+1461 PDRDPPSEQP
-1470 NASEPAAAN
+1470 KEKSEEKIDEDE

>member
-1 MCRLAVALCSA
+1 MADSA
-12 CLRLLSH
+12 GTSSDATSAQRSTTLSPH
-19 AWFLEVRTLGSVLW
+19 QPGVFVEEPPAFQAAIDGASASAASHPTINVSSSPHTSSSQQPSV
-33 ARLTRLPLRDFSP
+33 DYFKG
-46 WDSPCILRHPALHT
+46 
-60 AARITSCDR
+60 AA
-69 KNPSTDISDQQR
+69 PSQS
-81 REDRHRE
+81 
-88 ACRLQDK
+88 
-95 VAMSAKANGG
+95 G
-105 SADGNPSSRADSH
+105 SAVDSI
-118 SSSKDA
+118 
-124 PALAP
+124 L
-129 ITTTQPSSSGASSTS
+129 QPSSHGPSPALNLNQT
-144 SNPDR
+144 
-149 ASRGVLTPGV
+149 
-159 YSEEPP
+159 P
-165 SLFSPEEVRESTGI
+165 SL
-179 DRAASSSPLSGIEA
+179 
-193 PPPRVEAQAQLHTQS
+193 
-208 YEAEEGI
+208 
-215 IAASTST
+215 ASTSVQPQSEIEK
-222 ADRRRTSPA
+222 AEQGIISASLSTSFSHSHSA
-231 HNGQD
+231 S
-236 KPINTSSERQQQQ
+236 TSNEASAGT
-249 QQQQRHKQE
+249 
-258 KPSQSQ
+258 
-264 RSQARQEPGSRP
+264 ARQRTLIGNGDKVV
-276 AVPDSPSQNISMRPD
+276 ASPSSFAPAQINISMRPD
-291 GIGGMGLG
+291 AIGGMGRG
-299 TAATGDLGAQAE
+299 TAATGHLAAQSE
-311 FETLDD
+311 LETLDD
-317 LRDTVKELEDDF
+317 MRQVVKQLEDDF

-362 RQREERIAATAD
+362 RQREERIAATAT
-374 VAAMAAAA
+374 VATMAAAA
-382 RARRAAKQAAE
+382 RARKAAKLAAE
-393 AERREME
+393 AEKRELE
-400 AQRELQRQAGQM
+400 AQRELQRQAGQQL
-412 ESSTSRKNSFRISS
+412 ETVSRKNSFRVSS

-435 AMTGLEGQ
+435 GMTGLEGQ
-443 DFEARLRENQER
+443 DFEATLRENQER
-455 AKRKAGRRAWMMT
+455 AKRRAGRRAWMLT

-474 SELSEEDR
+474 SECSEEDR
-482 FTPLQSRRGSTWS
+482 FTPVGSRRGSTWAAS
-495 MASRGSFSSFNA
+495 SRGSFSSVYQ
-507 EPWKQWGGISDANS
+507 EPWRQWGAISDAVS
-521 PFVDSPPTAPPQP
+521 PFVNSPPTAPPPP
-534 QWVLKPRRGHTALN
+534 QWVLTPRRGHTALN

-562 IGWPGDIHFA
+562 IGWPGDVRFA
-572 AQARNDTRTDPSE
+572 MQARSDHRSDPSE
-585 TVEHERREIEQVL
+585 TTDNEKREIEEVL
-598 AALDDASNW
+598 ASLDQASAW
-607 VTQDIPVA
+607 APQQAPVA
-615 GAPID
+615 GAPIN
-620 PESNKPPIGK
+620 PENNQPPVGK
-630 LPAPVMNGAEPV
+630 VPMPVMNGAEPI
-642 GSALGATAAA
+642 GSVDPTTRPNGNSDPNGASAAA
-652 PSRLA
+652 A
-657 AASSTAGAGAG
+657 AAATTSRS
-668 ANAPARA
+668 
-675 GSGPGMSTAAVEREH
+675 AATKNLGDQEY

-698 LDYNVAHGHYE
+698 LDCKVAHGHYE

-720 HYLLWQDVN
+720 HYLLWQDVH

-748 AFAKRIAEEYQP
+748 AFAKRIAEEYKP

-779 KLVPDAH
+779 KLVPDAI

-831 LSSCIRVCGYEASSN
+831 LSSCVRVCGFEASSN
-846 AVESSTGHIT
+846 AVESPNGHVT

-869 IAKDSSSA
+869 IAKDSSSPG
-877 NVLPKIE
+877 VLPKIE

-896 VGRDKLDVVRGVI
+896 VGRDKLDVVRGVV
-909 QKLQAFYKFL
+909 QKLQAFHKFL

-1008 CQEKYN
+1008 CQNRFN

-1047 IDYALRLTE
+1047 IDYALRLTD

-1070 VMHTSHTWAASL
+1070 VMHTSQTWAAGL
-1082 VKQLLVRLHS
+1082 VKQLLTRLQS
-1092 EHSAHLTPPLDRKE
+1092 EHSVHLTPPLDRKQ
-1106 MVDKYKKAKKR
+1106 MVDNFRKAKKR

-1125 TLTPIVKVPEMA
+1125 TLTPIVKVPDMA
-1137 VPSERLLDA
+1137 LPSERLLKA
-1146 LKILSEDER
+1146 LDVLLQEER
-1155 NVIYIISGRDAGF
+1155 NVIYIISGRDGGF
-1168 LGKHLGHLKR
+1168 LGKHLGQFKG

-1193 EEEYHN
+1193 QDEYRN
-1199 LTLELDMTWMK
+1199 LTESLDMTWMK

-1251 KECQAHLENLTSQNK
+1251 KECQAHLENLSSQNK
-1266 LAIETLV
+1266 LAIEVLV

-1291 KRILYEHPD
+1291 KRILYDHPD

-1323 SPSSPGEPAG
+1323 APSSPEV
-1333 QDEREKG
+1333 
-1340 REAPGD
+1340 EANDNTLAPPRRID
-1346 DALRRSAVTS
+1346 LEVRKDQAL
-1356 GVARS
+1356 
-1361 RSSSTHSTS
+1361 
-1370 RRLKDGPTSNK
+1370 L
-1381 IDIASACGRDLP
+1381 
-1393 RNHHL
+1393 
-1398 MISPPTPLK
+1398 ISPPTPLN
-1407 SNTPIGS
+1407 SNSPVGS
-1414 PKRLE
+1414 PKKLK
-1419 LTRSGIYTTMIGP
+1419 LTRSGIYATMIGP

-1440 WHVDSCQRIID
+1440 YHVDSSERIID
-1451 SLAEMAGIAD
+1451 GLAEMAGLAD
-1461 PDTDAPSDP
+1461 VMEDAPSDQAMEQ
-1470 NASEPAAAN
+1470 NGGEMEKD

>member
-1 MCRLAVALCSA
+1 M
-12 CLRLLSH
+12 
-19 AWFLEVRTLGSVLW
+19 
-33 ARLTRLPLRDFSP
+33 
-46 WDSPCILRHPALHT
+46 
-60 AARITSCDR
+60 
-69 KNPSTDISDQQR
+69 
-81 REDRHRE
+81 
-88 ACRLQDK
+88 
-95 VAMSAKANGG
+95 
-105 SADGNPSSRADSH
+105 ADSAGTSSAQRND
-118 SSSKDA
+118 SSSAQKSTLS
-124 PALAP
+124 P
-129 ITTTQPSSSGASSTS
+129 QPPSL
-144 SNPDR
+144 DR
-149 ASRGVLTPGV
+149 RGRGSLTPGV
-159 YSEEPP
+159 CSEEPP
-165 SLFSPEEVRESTGI
+165 TFQGAVTGASASAPGSVDSAATQPANNTSSSPH
-179 DRAASSSPLSGIEA
+179 ASSSQQSSVDYFKGAAPLQSGPA
-193 PPPRVEAQAQLHTQS
+193 ADPQS
-208 YEAEEGI
+208 DSQKAEEGI
-215 IAASTST
+215 ISASLSTSISHAHSTSKDT
-222 ADRRRTSPA
+222 AAATGGAGQPTLIG
-231 HNGQD
+231 NGD
-236 KPINTSSERQQQQ
+236 KVV
-249 QQQQRHKQE
+249 
-258 KPSQSQ
+258 
-264 RSQARQEPGSRP
+264 A
-276 AVPDSPSQNISMRPD
+276 SPSSFAPAQNSISMRPD

-317 LRDTVKELEDDF
+317 MRTVVKELEDDF

-349 PFEIRPL
+349 PFDIRPL
-356 AEVDFE
+356 AEVNFE
-362 RQREERIAATAD
+362 RQREERIAATAS

-382 RARRAAKQAAE
+382 RARKAAKLAAE
-393 AERREME
+393 AEKRELE
-400 AQRELQRQAGQM
+400 AQRELQRQAGQL
-412 ESSTSRKNSFRISS
+412 ETVSRKNSFRVSS
-426 RRSSFATGF
+426 CRSSFAAGF
-435 AMTGLEGQ
+435 GMTGLEGQ

-455 AKRKAGRRAWMMT
+455 ARRRAGRRAWMMS

-474 SELSEEDR
+474 SECSEEDR
-482 FTPLQSRRGSTWS
+482 FTPVGSRRGSMWAAS
-495 MASRGSFSSFNA
+495 SRGSFSSVNQ
-507 EPWKQWGGISDANS
+507 EPWRQWGGISDANS
-521 PFVDSPPTAPPQP
+521 PFVDSPPTAPPPP
-534 QWVLKPRRGHTALN
+534 QWVLTARRGHTALN

-562 IGWPGDIHFA
+562 IGWLGDVRFA
-572 AQARNDTRTDPSE
+572 VQARDDHRSDPSE
-585 TVEHERREIEQVL
+585 TTDKEKREIEQIL
-598 AALDDASNW
+598 ASLDQASAW
-607 VTQDIPVA
+607 VPQQAPVA
-615 GAPID
+615 GAPVN
-620 PESNKPPIGK
+620 PENNQPPVGK
-630 LPAPVMNGAEPV
+630 VPVPVMNGAEPI
-642 GSALGATAAA
+642 GSTDPTARPNGAADTNGTSAAA
-652 PSRLA
+652 A
-657 AASSTAGAGAG
+657 AA
-668 ANAPARA
+668 
-675 GSGPGMSTAAVEREH
+675 AATTSRSAATKNIGDQEY

-729 SERRAWEEYSWDA
+729 SGRRAWEEYSWDA

-748 AFAKRIAEEYQP
+748 AFAKRIAEEYKP

-779 KLVPDAH
+779 KLVPDAI

-831 LSSCIRVCGYEASSN
+831 LSSCIRVCGFEASSN
-846 AVESSTGHIT
+846 AVESANGHVT

-869 IAKDSSSA
+869 IAKDSSSQG
-877 NVLPKIE
+877 VLPKIE

-896 VGRDKLDVVRGVI
+896 VGRDKLDVVRGVV
-909 QKLQAFYKFL
+909 QKLQAFHKFL
-919 AEYPEWRNK
+919 AEYPKWRNK

-1008 CQEKYN
+1008 CQNRFN

-1047 IDYALRLTE
+1047 IDYALRLAD

-1070 VMHTSHTWAASL
+1070 VMHTSHTWAAGL
-1082 VKQLLVRLHS
+1082 VKQLLTRLHS

-1106 MVDKYKKAKKR
+1106 MVDNFRKAKKR

-1125 TLTPIVKVPEMA
+1125 TLTPIVKVPDMA
-1137 VPSERLLDA
+1137 LPSERLLKA
-1146 LKILSEDER
+1146 LDILSQDER
-1155 NVIYIISGRDAGF
+1155 NVIYIISGRDGGF
-1168 LGKHLGHLKR
+1168 LGKHLGQFKG

-1193 EEEYHN
+1193 QDEYRN
-1199 LTLELDMTWMK
+1199 LTESLDMTWMK

-1251 KECQAHLENLTSQNK
+1251 KECQAHLENLSSQNK
-1266 LAIETLV
+1266 LAIEVLV

-1291 KRILYEHPD
+1291 KRILYDHPD

-1323 SPSSPGEPAG
+1323 APSSPEV
-1333 QDEREKG
+1333 
-1340 REAPGD
+1340 EAHDNSLAPPNRID
-1346 DALRRSAVTS
+1346 LEVR
-1356 GVARS
+1356 
-1361 RSSSTHSTS
+1361 
-1370 RRLKDGPTSNK
+1370 KDQS
-1381 IDIASACGRDLP
+1381 L
-1393 RNHHL
+1393 L
-1398 MISPPTPLK
+1398 ISPTPLK
-1407 SNTPIGS
+1407 SNSPIGS
-1414 PKRLE
+1414 LKKLK
-1419 LTRSGIYTTMIGP
+1419 LTRSGIYTTKIGP
-1432 NNRKTLAE
+1432 NGRKTLAE
-1440 WHVDSCQRIID
+1440 YHVDSCERVID
-1451 SLAEMAGIAD
+1451 GLAEMAGIAD
-1461 PDTDAPSDP
+1461 VMEDAPSDQGKDP
-1470 NASEPAAAN
+1470 EASMDED

>member
-1 MCRLAVALCSA
+1 MTADSSA
-12 CLRLLSH
+12 S
-19 AWFLEVRTLGSVLW
+19 AG
-33 ARLTRLPLRDFSP
+33 
-46 WDSPCILRHPALHT
+46 
-60 AARITSCDR
+60 AARNNSV
-69 KNPSTDISDQQR
+69 P
-81 REDRHRE
+81 
-88 ACRLQDK
+88 
-95 VAMSAKANGG
+95 AKRA
-105 SADGNPSSRADSH
+105 SPQSSLSVPPPPSSLER
-118 SSSKDA
+118 
-124 PALAP
+124 
-129 ITTTQPSSSGASSTS
+129 
-144 SNPDR
+144 
-149 ASRGVLTPGV
+149 RGSLTPGV
-159 YSEEPP
+159 FAEEPP
-165 SLFSPEEVRESTGI
+165 TFEPTNPNTSTG
-179 DRAASSSPLSGIEA
+179 AA
-193 PPPRVEAQAQLHTQS
+193 QQS
-208 YEAEEGI
+208 FLGNGEKVVA
-215 IAASTST
+215 
-222 ADRRRTSPA
+222 SPA
-231 HNGQD
+231 
-236 KPINTSSERQQQQ
+236 PFA
-249 QQQQRHKQE
+249 
-258 KPSQSQ
+258 P
-264 RSQARQEPGSRP
+264 
-276 AVPDSPSQNISMRPD
+276 QNLISMRPD

-317 LRDTVKELEDDF
+317 MRKVVKDLEDDF

-356 AEVDFE
+356 AEVEFE
-362 RQREERIAATAD
+362 RQREERIAATAS

-382 RARRAAKQAAE
+382 RARKAAKLAAQAE
-393 AERREME
+393 KREME
-400 AQRELQRQAGQM
+400 AQRELQRQAGLQ
-412 ESSTSRKNSFRISS
+412 EIVSRKNSFRASS

-435 AMTGLEGQ
+435 GMTGLEGQ

-455 AKRKAGRRAWMMT
+455 SRRRAGRRAWMMT

-474 SELSEEDR
+474 SECSEDDR
-482 FTPLQSRRGSTWS
+482 FTPVGSRRGSMWAPS
-495 MASRGSFSSFNA
+495 SRGSFSSVVQ
-507 EPWKQWGGISDANS
+507 EPWKQWGSVSDTNS
-521 PFVDSPPTAPPQP
+521 PFVDSPPTAPPPP
-534 QWVLKPRRGHTALN
+534 QWVLTARRGHTALN
-548 SGIRSLCSTHRQTF
+548 SGIRSLCTSHRQTF
-562 IGWPGDIHFA
+562 IGWPGDVRFA
-572 AQARNDTRTDPSE
+572 AQARDDQRNDPSE
-585 TVEHERREIEQVL
+585 TTNNEKREIEEVL
-598 AALDDASNW
+598 ASLDQASAW
-607 VTQDIPVA
+607 VTQQGPVA

-620 PESNKPPIGK
+620 PASNQPPVGK
-630 LPAPVMNGAEPV
+630 VPIPVMNGAEPV
-642 GSALGATAAA
+642 GSGDPTTRLNGISGDDKAATAAA
-652 PSRLA
+652 TSAHNNRSA
-657 AASSTAGAGAG
+657 AAMNS
-668 ANAPARA
+668 
-675 GSGPGMSTAAVEREH
+675 VDEEH

-698 LDYNVAHGHYE
+698 LDYNIAHGHYE

-748 AFAKRIAEEYQP
+748 AFAKRIAEEYKP

-779 KLVPDAH
+779 KLVPDAT

-846 AVESSTGHIT
+846 AVESSNGHVT

-869 IAKDSSSA
+869 IAKDSSSEG
-877 NVLPKIE
+877 VLPKIE

-896 VGRDKLDVVRGVI
+896 VGRDKLDVVRGVV
-909 QKLQAFYKFL
+909 QKLQAFHKFL

-1008 CQEKYN
+1008 CQNRFN

-1047 IDYALRLTE
+1047 IDYALRLTD

-1070 VMHTSHTWAASL
+1070 VMHTSHTWAAGL
-1082 VKQLLVRLHS
+1082 VKQLLTRLHN

-1106 MVDKYKKAKKR
+1106 MVAKHAAAGKR

-1137 VPSERLLDA
+1137 LPSDRLLKA
-1146 LKILSEDER
+1146 LEVLSADPR
-1155 NVIYIISGRDAGF
+1155 NVIYIISGRDGGF
-1168 LGKHLGHLKR
+1168 LSKHLGQFR
-1178 IGFSAEHGGFVKEPG
+1178 QIGFSAEHGGFVKEPG
-1193 EEEYHN
+1193 QDEYRN
-1199 LTLELDMTWMK
+1199 LTEALDMTWMK

-1220 ERTAGSFIEQK
+1220 ERTAGSFIEMK
-1231 KSAITWHYRGADPD
+1231 KSAITWHYRAADPD

-1266 LAIETLV
+1266 LAIEVLV

-1291 KRILYEHPD
+1291 KRILYDHPD

-1323 SPSSPGEPAG
+1323 APSSPEQEAHVENPSKSLAPP
-1333 QDEREKG
+1333 RET
-1340 REAPGD
+1340 P
-1346 DALRRSAVTS
+1346 
-1356 GVARS
+1356 
-1361 RSSSTHSTS
+1361 
-1370 RRLKDGPTSNK
+1370 KDQSL
-1381 IDIASACGRDLP
+1381 I
-1393 RNHHL
+1393 
-1398 MISPPTPLK
+1398 ISPPTPLK
-1407 SNTPIGS
+1407 SNSPVGS
-1414 PKRLE
+1414 PKKLK

-1440 WHVDSCQRIID
+1440 WHVDSCERIID
-1451 SLAEMAGIAD
+1451 GLAEMAGIASVEE
-1461 PDTDAPSDP
+1461 DAPSVRAKEGVEGGAEETMD
-1470 NASEPAAAN
+1470 E

>member
-1 MCRLAVALCSA
+1 MTS
-12 CLRLLSH
+12 SH
-19 AWFLEVRTLGSVLW
+19 SNSNSNSNGS
-33 ARLTRLPLRDFSP
+33 
-46 WDSPCILRHPALHT
+46 
-60 AARITSCDR
+60 
-69 KNPSTDISDQQR
+69 PSKST
-81 REDRHRE
+81 
-88 ACRLQDK
+88 
-95 VAMSAKANGG
+95 
-105 SADGNPSSRADSH
+105 PSSSLPPQH
-118 SSSKDA
+118 QHH
-124 PALAP
+124 LATLERRGSLTP
-129 ITTTQPSSSGASSTS
+129 GVFSEEPPNFGGAATGQDSGASSLSASIDPAATTRPSSNASAAPSAPSAPATS
-144 SNPDR
+144 SQQSSVDYFK
-149 ASRGVLTPGV
+149 G
-159 YSEEPP
+159 
-165 SLFSPEEVRESTGI
+165 
-179 DRAASSSPLSGIEA
+179 AAPTA
-193 PPPRVEAQAQLHTQS
+193 DT
-208 YEAEEGI
+208 
-215 IAASTST
+215 AASTDSHGPQPSLSLKQPPT
-222 ADRRRTSPA
+222 ASHASPTQIQRESEKAEKRIISASLSNSIAHSAPKEIRAGPGGAQPPSIGNGDKIVSSPA
-231 HNGQD
+231 SFAPLN
-236 KPINTSSERQQQQ
+236 I
-249 QQQQRHKQE
+249 
-258 KPSQSQ
+258 
-264 RSQARQEPGSRP
+264 
-276 AVPDSPSQNISMRPD
+276 ISMRPD

-317 LRDTVKELEDDF
+317 MRKVVKDLEDDF
-329 NAKHPEMPLSGR
+329 NVKHPEMPLSGR
-341 IIHVSHYI
+341 IIHVSHHI

-362 RQREERIAATAD
+362 RQREERIAATAS

-382 RARRAAKQAAE
+382 RARKAAKLAAQAE
-393 AERREME
+393 QREME
-400 AQRELQRQAGQM
+400 AQRELQRQAGMQ
-412 ESSTSRKNSFRISS
+412 ETASRKNSFRISS

-435 AMTGLEGQ
+435 GMTGLEGQ

-455 AKRKAGRRAWMMT
+455 AKRRAGRRAWMMT

-474 SELSEEDR
+474 SECSEEDR
-482 FTPLQSRRGSTWS
+482 FTPVGSRRGSMWS
-495 MASRGSFSSFNA
+495 AASRGSFSSFNQ
-507 EPWKQWGGISDANS
+507 EPWKPVGASYSDANS
-521 PFVDSPPTAPPQP
+521 PFVDSPPTAPLRP
-534 QWVLKPRRGHTALN
+534 QWVLTPRRGHTALN

-562 IGWPGDIHFA
+562 IGWPGDVRFA
-572 AQARNDTRTDPSE
+572 VQARDDQRSDPSE
-585 TVEHERREIEQVL
+585 TTDGEKREIEDVL
-598 AALDDASNW
+598 ASLDSASAW
-607 VTQDIPVA
+607 VTQQAPVA
-615 GAPID
+615 GAPVD
-620 PESNKPPIGK
+620 PESNQPPVGK
-630 LPAPVMNGAEPV
+630 VPVPVMNGAEPI
-642 GSALGATAAA
+642 GSTRSSARPNGTTDRQAYVTAAA
-652 PSRLA
+652 TTARSA
-657 AASSTAGAGAG
+657 ATKQTG
-668 ANAPARA
+668 
-675 GSGPGMSTAAVEREH
+675 EQEH

-748 AFAKRIAEEYQP
+748 AFAKRIAQEYKP
-760 GDLVW
+760 GDMVW

-779 KLVPDAH
+779 KLVPDAI

-846 AVESSTGHIT
+846 AVESANGHVT

-869 IAKDSSSA
+869 IAKDSSTEG
-877 NVLPKIE
+877 VLPKIE

-896 VGRDKLDVVRGVI
+896 VGRDKLDVVRGVV
-909 QKLQAFYKFL
+909 QKLQAFHKFL
-919 AEYPEWRNK
+919 AEYPEWRNR

-1008 CQEKYN
+1008 CQNKFN

-1047 IDYALRLTE
+1047 IDYALRLSD

-1070 VMHTSHTWAASL
+1070 VMHTSHTWAAGL
-1082 VKQLLVRLHS
+1082 VKQLLQRLHG

-1106 MVDKYKKAKKR
+1106 MVGKYREAKKR

-1137 VPSERLLDA
+1137 LPSERLLKA
-1146 LKILSEDER
+1146 LEVLSKDPQ
-1155 NVIYIISGRDAGF
+1155 NVIYIISGRDATF
-1168 LGKHLGHLKR
+1168 LGKHLGQFNG
-1178 IGFSAEHGGFVKEPG
+1178 IGFSAEHGGFVKSPG
-1193 EEEYHN
+1193 SSTYHN
-1199 LTLELDMTWMK
+1199 LTETLDMTWMK

-1220 ERTAGSFIEQK
+1220 ERTTGSFIEQK

-1266 LAIETLV
+1266 LAIEVLV

-1291 KRILYEHPD
+1291 KRILWEHSD

-1314 DMFRTLFNL
+1314 DMFRSLFNL
-1323 SPSSPGEPAG
+1323 NPSSSEI
-1333 QDEREKG
+1333 
-1340 REAPGD
+1340 
-1346 DALRRSAVTS
+1346 DAHHDTDGAENT
-1356 GVARS
+1356 A
-1361 RSSSTHSTS
+1361 
-1370 RRLKDGPTSNK
+1370 LKPYLAELSKDH
-1381 IDIASACGRDLP
+1381 AL
-1393 RNHHL
+1393 L
-1398 MISPPTPLK
+1398 ISPPTPLK
-1407 SNTPIGS
+1407 GGTPVGS
-1414 PKRLE
+1414 PKKLSLNRG
-1419 LTRSGIYTTMIGP
+1419 GIYTTMIGP

-1440 WHVDSCQRIID
+1440 WHVDSCERIID
-1451 SLAEMAGIAD
+1451 SLAEMAGLSD
-1461 PDTDAPSDP
+1461 PDQDAPSEQPKETDGGKETEDKDGRERVTR
-1470 NASEPAAAN
+1470 ASNESE

>member
-1 MCRLAVALCSA
+1 M
-12 CLRLLSH
+12 
-19 AWFLEVRTLGSVLW
+19 TGS
-33 ARLTRLPLRDFSP
+33 
-46 WDSPCILRHPALHT
+46 
-60 AARITSCDR
+60 
-69 KNPSTDISDQQR
+69 
-81 REDRHRE
+81 
-88 ACRLQDK
+88 
-95 VAMSAKANGG
+95 G
-105 SADGNPSSRADSH
+105 
-118 SSSKDA
+118 
-124 PALAP
+124 
-129 ITTTQPSSSGASSTS
+129 STS
-144 SNPDR
+144 SPLR
-149 ASRGVLTPGV
+149 KPPSRSSLPPHAPPALERRGSLTPGV

-165 SLFSPEEVRESTGI
+165 SLGGAADSSSASPNNAGSVDPATTQPSKP
-179 DRAASSSPLSGIEA
+179 ASSSQPSSIDYFKAAAPTADQSANQVNTTTDSQSLSPKASLSQPLRQASGS
-193 PPPRVEAQAQLHTQS
+193 QLQRES
-208 YEAEEGI
+208 QKAEEGI
-215 IAASTST
+215 ISASISSSNSHSNPQSNST
-222 ADRRRTSPA
+222 NTGADQPLIGNNDKVVASPA
-231 HNGQD
+231 SFI
-236 KPINTSSERQQQQ
+236 PQQQQ
-249 QQQQRHKQE
+249 QQK
-258 KPSQSQ
+258 
-264 RSQARQEPGSRP
+264 
-276 AVPDSPSQNISMRPD
+276 NISMRPD

-317 LRDTVKELEDDF
+317 MRKVVKELEDDF
-329 NAKHPEMPLSGR
+329 NAKHPDMPLSGR
-341 IIHVSHYI
+341 IIHVSHQI

-356 AEVDFE
+356 AEVEFE
-362 RQREERIAATAD
+362 RQREERIAATAS

-382 RARRAAKQAAE
+382 RARKAAKLAAE
-393 AERREME
+393 AEKRDAE
-400 AQRELQRQAGQM
+400 AQRELQRQAGAALN
-412 ESSTSRKNSFRISS
+412 ETVSRKNSFRVSS
-426 RRSSFATGF
+426 RRSSFAAGF
-435 AMTGLEGQ
+435 GMTGLEGQ

-455 AKRKAGRRAWMMT
+455 SRRKAGRRAWMMT

-474 SELSEEDR
+474 SECSEDDR
-482 FTPLQSRRGSTWS
+482 FTPVGSRRGSMWS
-495 MASRGSFSSFNA
+495 VASRGSFSSFNQ
-507 EPWKQWGGISDANS
+507 EPWKQWGNSMSDANS

-572 AQARNDTRTDPSE
+572 AQARDDQRTDPSE
-585 TVEHERREIEQVL
+585 TTDTEKREIEDVL
-598 AALDDASNW
+598 ASLDKASAW
-607 VTQDIPVA
+607 VGQEAPVA
-615 GAPID
+615 GAPVD
-620 PESNKPPIGK
+620 PESNQPTVGK
-630 LPAPVMNGAEPV
+630 LPVPVMNGAEPI
-642 GSALGATAAA
+642 GANEASGRANGAGAATG
-652 PSRLA
+652 LA
-657 AASSTAGAGAG
+657 AARRRSVVAKNTA
-668 ANAPARA
+668 
-675 GSGPGMSTAAVEREH
+675 EHEH

-729 SERRAWEEYSWDA
+729 SERRAWEDYSWDA

-748 AFAKRIAEEYQP
+748 AFAERIAKEYKQ
-760 GDLVW
+760 GDMVW

-779 KLVPDAH
+779 KLVPDAI

-797 SEVFRCLPKRKEIL
+797 SEVFRCLPKRKEML

-846 AVESSTGHIT
+846 AVESANGHVT

-869 IAKDSSSA
+869 IAKDSSSEG
-877 NVLPKIE
+877 VLPKIE

-896 VGRDKLDVVRGVI
+896 VGRDKLDVVRGVV
-909 QKLQAFYKFL
+909 QKLQAFHKFL

-1008 CQEKYN
+1008 CQNRFN

-1047 IDYALRLTE
+1047 IDYALRLTDQ
-1056 EEKRARHDQLYHQV
+1056 EKRTRHDQLYHQV
-1070 VMHTSHTWAASL
+1070 VMHTSHTWAAGL
-1082 VKQLLVRLHS
+1082 VKQLLQRLHG

-1106 MVDKYKKAKKR
+1106 MVSKYRNAKKR

-1137 VPSERLLDA
+1137 LPSERLLKA
-1146 LKILSEDER
+1146 LEVLSADPK
-1155 NVIYIISGRDAGF
+1155 NVIYIISGRDSTF
-1168 LGKHLGHLKR
+1168 LGKHLGQFAG
-1178 IGFSAEHGGFVKEPG
+1178 IGFSAEHGGFVKEPH
-1193 EEEYHN
+1193 EESYKN
-1199 LTLELDMTWMK
+1199 LTATLDMSWMK
-1210 DIRSVFEYYT
+1210 PIRSVFEYYT
-1220 ERTAGSFIEQK
+1220 ERTSGSFIEMK

-1266 LAIETLV
+1266 LAIEVLV

-1291 KRILYEHPD
+1291 KRILYDHVD

-1323 SPSSPGEPAG
+1323 APSSPEV
-1333 QDEREKG
+1333 
-1340 REAPGD
+1340 EAKENESD
-1346 DALRRSAVTS
+1346 VTPS
-1356 GVARS
+1356 
-1361 RSSSTHSTS
+1361 
-1370 RRLKDGPTSNK
+1370 K
-1381 IDIASACGRDLP
+1381 IDLGNVAAGGKKEEEGNKAL
-1393 RNHHL
+1393 L
-1398 MISPPTPLK
+1398 ISPPTPLK
-1407 SNTPIGS
+1407 AGTPAGS
-1414 PKRLE
+1414 PKRLK

-1440 WHVDSCQRIID
+1440 WHVDSCERIID
-1451 SLAEMAGIAD
+1451 GLAEMAGIAD
-1461 PDTDAPSDP
+1461 VEKDAPSESNGGKGQAQAQEEEEEDD
-1470 NASEPAAAN
+1470 

>member
-1 MCRLAVALCSA
+1 MTVSTGAGGSQSQRSPRSSSLAV
-12 CLRLLSH
+12 
-19 AWFLEVRTLGSVLW
+19 
-33 ARLTRLPLRDFSP
+33 
-46 WDSPCILRHPALHT
+46 
-60 AARITSCDR
+60 
-69 KNPSTDISDQQR
+69 PSTSAAVDQR
-81 REDRHRE
+81 
-88 ACRLQDK
+88 
-95 VAMSAKANGG
+95 G
-105 SADGNPSSRADSH
+105 S
-118 SSSKDA
+118 
-124 PALAP
+124 
-129 ITTTQPSSSGASSTS
+129 
-144 SNPDR
+144 
-149 ASRGVLTPGV
+149 LTPGV

-165 SLFSPEEVRESTGI
+165 NFEVSAAAHKSASPSSSLDPTASHPF
-179 DRAASSSPLSGIEA
+179 ASSSTTDNENDLLSSSTAA
-193 PPPRVEAQAQLHTQS
+193 PSSQQSSGDYFKGAAPSSNLPATDASSSAKSIPGEHTSHSQLQRDS
-208 YEAEEGI
+208 QKAEEGI
-215 IAASTST
+215 ISASLSSSLAPPTSNESGDAAGQLPTFT
-222 ADRRRTSPA
+222 
-231 HNGQD
+231 NGS
-236 KPINTSSERQQQQ
+236 KMVAS
-249 QQQQRHKQE
+249 
-258 KPSQSQ
+258 
-264 RSQARQEPGSRP
+264 PGSFAP
-276 AVPDSPSQNISMRPD
+276 QNKISMRPD

-299 TAATGDLGAQAE
+299 TAATGDLGAKAE

-317 LRDTVKELEDDF
+317 MRNVVKHLEDDF
-329 NAKHPEMPLSGR
+329 NAKHPGMPLSGR

-362 RQREERIAATAD
+362 RQREERLAATAS

-382 RARRAAKQAAE
+382 RARKAAKLAAQAE
-393 AERREME
+393 KREME
-400 AQRELQRQAGQM
+400 AQRELQRQVGLQEIA
-412 ESSTSRKNSFRISS
+412 SRKNSFRAAS

-435 AMTGLEGQ
+435 GMTGLEGQ
-443 DFEARLRENQER
+443 DFEARLRENQDR
-455 AKRKAGRRAWMMT
+455 SRRRAGRRAWMMT

-474 SELSEEDR
+474 SECSEDDR
-482 FTPLQSRRGSTWS
+482 FTPVGSRRGSMWS
-495 MASRGSFSSFNA
+495 AASRGSFSSFNQ
-507 EPWKQWGGISDANS
+507 EPWRQWGGISDANS
-521 PFVDSPPTAPPQP
+521 PFVDSPPTAAPQP
-534 QWVLKPRRGHTALN
+534 QWVLTARRGHTALN

-562 IGWPGDIHFA
+562 IGWPGDIHYA
-572 AQARNDTRTDPSE
+572 VQARDDHRTDPSE
-585 TVEHERREIEQVL
+585 TTDVERRQIEEVL
-598 AALDDASNW
+598 ASLDQASAW
-607 VTQDIPVA
+607 VPQEAPVA
-615 GAPID
+615 GAPAD
-620 PESNKPPIGK
+620 PESNQPPVGK
-630 LPAPVMNGAEPV
+630 IPVPVMNGAEPV
-642 GSALGATAAA
+642 GSGDPTTRPNGTAQGKAAA
-652 PSRLA
+652 A
-657 AASSTAGAGAG
+657 AANDAATTAH
-668 ANAPARA
+668 NSR
-675 GSGPGMSTAAVEREH
+675 SAAAKEDGNSEN

-698 LDYNVAHGHYE
+698 LDYKVAHGHYE

-729 SERRAWEEYSWDA
+729 SERRAWEDYSWEA

-748 AFAKRIAEEYQP
+748 AFAKRVAQEYKP

-779 KLVPDAH
+779 KLVPDAV

-846 AVESSTGHIT
+846 AVESASGHVT

-869 IAKDSSSA
+869 IAKDSSSEG
-877 NVLPKIE
+877 VLPKIE

-896 VGRDKLDVVRGVI
+896 VGRDKLDVVRGVV
-909 QKLQAFYKFL
+909 QKLQAFHKFL

-1008 CQEKYN
+1008 CQNKFN

-1070 VMHTSHTWAASL
+1070 VMHTSHTWAAGL
-1082 VKQLLVRLHS
+1082 VKQLLTRLHN

-1106 MVDKYKKAKKR
+1106 MVEKYRNAKKR

-1137 VPSERLLDA
+1137 LPSERLLKA
-1146 LKILSEDER
+1146 LDVLSNDEK
-1155 NVIYIISGRDAGF
+1155 NVIYIISGRDGGF
-1168 LGKHLGHLKR
+1168 LGKHLGHFR
-1178 IGFSAEHGGFVKEPG
+1178 GIGFSAEHGGFVKEPG
-1193 EEEYHN
+1193 LDEYHN
-1199 LTLELDMTWMK
+1199 LTEDLDMTWMK

-1266 LAIETLV
+1266 LAIEVLV

-1291 KRILYEHPD
+1291 KRILYDHPD

-1314 DMFRTLFNL
+1314 DMFRTLYNL
-1323 SPSSPGEPAG
+1323 SPSTPEMEAATSDSAHL
-1333 QDEREKG
+1333 
-1340 REAPGD
+1340 EAPKD
-1346 DALRRSAVTS
+1346 LTRQVPKDQAL
-1356 GVARS
+1356 
-1361 RSSSTHSTS
+1361 
-1370 RRLKDGPTSNK
+1370 
-1381 IDIASACGRDLP
+1381 I
-1393 RNHHL
+1393 
-1398 MISPPTPLK
+1398 ISPPTPLK
-1407 SNTPIGS
+1407 ANTPVGS
-1414 PKRLE
+1414 PKKLR
-1419 LTRSGIYTTMIGP
+1419 LTRGGIYTTMIGP

-1440 WHVDSCQRIID
+1440 WHVDSCERIID
-1451 SLAEMAGIAD
+1451 GLAEMAGIANPED
-1461 PDTDAPSDP
+1461 DAPSESRDV
-1470 NASEPAAAN
+1470 EE

>member
-1 MCRLAVALCSA
+1 MIAITGTSGSSHNQRSPNSTSLAA
-12 CLRLLSH
+12 
-19 AWFLEVRTLGSVLW
+19 
-33 ARLTRLPLRDFSP
+33 PL
-46 WDSPCILRHPALHT
+46 
-60 AARITSCDR
+60 
-69 KNPSTDISDQQR
+69 
-81 REDRHRE
+81 
-88 ACRLQDK
+88 
-95 VAMSAKANGG
+95 
-105 SADGNPSSRADSH
+105 
-118 SSSKDA
+118 SSS
-124 PALAP
+124 AL
-129 ITTTQPSSSGASSTS
+129 
-144 SNPDR
+144 DH
-149 ASRGVLTPGV
+149 RGSLTPGV

-165 SLFSPEEVRESTGI
+165 NFKASAAATNPATMTATNAVSRSSSSDHLSQHNNVDYFKGAAPSPSAPTADAPSTLTQPPGHSNHSQLQQDSQKAEERIITASLSTSSAPSASDKVSQSASPDAAQQLLSSSGNQL
-179 DRAASSSPLSGIEA
+179 AASPSSLA
-193 PPPRVEAQAQLHTQS
+193 P
-208 YEAEEGI
+208 
-215 IAASTST
+215 
-222 ADRRRTSPA
+222 
-231 HNGQD
+231 
-236 KPINTSSERQQQQ
+236 
-249 QQQQRHKQE
+249 
-258 KPSQSQ
+258 
-264 RSQARQEPGSRP
+264 
-276 AVPDSPSQNISMRPD
+276 QNRISMRPD

-317 LRDTVKELEDDF
+317 MRKVVKDLEDDF
-329 NAKHPEMPLSGR
+329 NAKHPEIPLSGR

-362 RQREERIAATAD
+362 RQREERLAATAS

-382 RARRAAKQAAE
+382 RARKAAKLAAE
-393 AERREME
+393 AEKREIE
-400 AQRELQRQAGQM
+400 AQRELQRQAGGMQDF
-412 ESSTSRKNSFRISS
+412 SSRKNSFRISS

-435 AMTGLEGQ
+435 GMTGLEGQ
-443 DFEARLRENQER
+443 DFEARLRENQDR
-455 AKRKAGRRAWMMT
+455 ARRRAGRRAWMMT

-474 SELSEEDR
+474 SECSEEDR
-482 FTPLQSRRGSTWS
+482 FTPVGSRRGSTWS
-495 MASRGSFSSFNA
+495 AASRGSFSSFNQ
-507 EPWKQWGGISDANS
+507 EPWRQWGSLSDANS

-534 QWVLKPRRGHTALN
+534 QWVLTARRGHTALN

-562 IGWPGDIHFA
+562 IGWPGDIRYA
-572 AQARNDTRTDPSE
+572 TQARDDHRSDPSE
-585 TVEHERREIEQVL
+585 TTDAEKREIEGVL
-598 AALDDASNW
+598 ASLDQASAW
-607 VTQDIPVA
+607 VSQEAPVA
-615 GAPID
+615 GAPVD
-620 PESNKPPIGK
+620 PESNQPSIGK
-630 LPAPVMNGAEPV
+630 VPVPVMNGAEPIGSGDPSTRAN
-642 GSALGATAAA
+642 GSAKDKAAA
-652 PSRLA
+652 NA
-657 AASSTAGAGAG
+657 ATTSHNIRSVTAKNEGD
-668 ANAPARA
+668 
-675 GSGPGMSTAAVEREH
+675 SEH

-748 AFAKRIAEEYQP
+748 AFAKRVAQEYKP

-779 KLVPDAH
+779 KLVPDAV

-846 AVESSTGHIT
+846 AVESASGHVT

-869 IAKDSSSA
+869 IAKDSSSEG
-877 NVLPKIE
+877 VLPKIE

-896 VGRDKLDVVRGVI
+896 VGRDKLDVVRGVV

-1008 CQEKYN
+1008 CQNRFN

-1047 IDYALRLTE
+1047 IDYALRLTD

-1070 VMHTSHTWAASL
+1070 VMHTSHTWAAGL
-1082 VKQLLVRLHS
+1082 VKQLLTRLHN

-1106 MVDKYKKAKKR
+1106 MVEKYRNAKKR

-1125 TLTPIVKVPEMA
+1125 TLTPIVKQPEMA
-1137 VPSERLLDA
+1137 LPSQRLLTA
-1146 LKILSEDER
+1146 LDVLSQDEK
-1155 NVIYIISGRDAGF
+1155 NIFYIISGRDGGF
-1168 LGKHLGHLKR
+1168 LGKHLGHFR
-1178 IGFSAEHGGFVKEPG
+1178 GIGFSAEHGGFVKEPG
-1193 EEEYHN
+1193 QDEYRN
-1199 LTLELDMTWMK
+1199 LTEDLDMTWMK

-1251 KECQAHLENLTSQNK
+1251 KECQAHLENLSSQNK
-1266 LAIETLV
+1266 LAIEVLV

-1291 KRILYEHPD
+1291 KRILYDHPD

-1323 SPSSPGEPAG
+1323 APSTPEMEAAS
-1333 QDEREKG
+1333 DHDRF
-1340 REAPGD
+1340 EAPSDLG
-1346 DALRRSAVTS
+1346 
-1356 GVARS
+1356 GQVARDQA
-1361 RSSSTHSTS
+1361 
-1370 RRLKDGPTSNK
+1370 L
-1381 IDIASACGRDLP
+1381 I
-1393 RNHHL
+1393 
-1398 MISPPTPLK
+1398 ISPPTPLK
-1407 SNTPIGS
+1407 PNTPVGS
-1414 PKRLE
+1414 PKKLK

-1440 WHVDSCQRIID
+1440 WHVDSCERIID

-1461 PDTDAPSDP
+1461 PDDDAPSD
-1470 NASEPAAAN
+1470 SRTEDREHDTEG